1 MRGGVESRKN
11 ISQQLQTLQKLDQH
25 VNYVQSVA
33 ARHLTLV
40 FDVDQG
46 FALFGAILYMLTL
59 AA

>member
-1 MRGGVESRKN
+1 MQGGVESRKN
-11 ISQQLQTLQKLDQH
+11 ISQQLQTLQKVDHH
-25 VNYVQSVA
+25 VNCVQSVA

-46 FALFGAILYMLTL
+46 FVVFVAILYMLTL

>member
-1 MRGGVESRKN
+1 MRGEVGSRKN
-11 ISQQLQTLQKLDQH
+11 ISRRLQTLQKVDQH
-25 VNYVQSVA
+25 VNCVQSVA

-46 FALFGAILYMLTL
+46 FAVFVAILYMLTL